1 MKTSR
6 RLGQL
11 LADAAGED
19 RAGWKTICFVLSWAV
34 SLVFHPLLMPTILNL
49 IVFRYCTDLLPLT
62 YEAKVQTLGFV
73 FISTYLIPGL
83 ATSLLWATGAI
94 GSITLEKRSDRT
106 IPLLVTAIVYLA
118 VSYIFLD
125 FLSMV
130 RLLGLFMGAITMAV
144 LATAL
149 ITRFWKISAHMTGMG
164 GLMGFLLAVVMK
176 TGNHSL
182 EVPFIAGLAASGG
195 VASARLFLGAHT
207 IWQIAAGFFMGMVIS
222 CSAVCFFV

>member
-1 MKTSR
+1 MKYHR
-6 RLGQL
+6 HVGRL
-11 LADAAGED
+11 LADAAGENT
-19 RAGWKTICFVLSWAV
+19 AGWKTVWFVLSWAV
-34 SLVFHPLLMPTILNL
+34 SLLFHPLLMPTLLNL

-62 YEAKVQTLGFV
+62 HEAKVQTLGFV
-73 FISTYLIPGL
+73 FLSTFLLPGL

-94 GSITLEKRSDRT
+94 GSIALEKRSDRI
-106 IPLLVTAIVYLA
+106 IPLLITAIIYLG

-130 RLLGLFMGAITMAV
+130 RLLGLFMGAVTLAV

-164 GLMGFLLAVVMK
+164 GLMGFITAVVVK

-182 EVPFIAGLAASGG
+182 ETPFIAGLAASGA
-195 VASARLFLGAHT
+195 VASARLYLEAHSG
-207 IWQIAAGFFMGMVIS
+207 WQIAAGFFMGMVIS
-222 CSAVCFFV
+222 WSAVCFFV